1 MWKKKLHQGDILM
14 DCISQIP
21 SNFLFLKKMRFFDH
35 NVLEIICEI
44 IQ

>member
-1 MWKKKLHQGDILM
+1 M

-44 IQ
+44 IQYNTLTLQRIKG